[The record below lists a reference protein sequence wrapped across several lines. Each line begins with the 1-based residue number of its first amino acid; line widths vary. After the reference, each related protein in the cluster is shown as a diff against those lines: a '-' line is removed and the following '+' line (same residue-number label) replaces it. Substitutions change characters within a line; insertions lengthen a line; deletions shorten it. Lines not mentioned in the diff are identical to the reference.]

1 MLGKKNRLK
10 MYFNKAES
18 HCKQSIDKYGKSETY
33 LSINIHHAK
42 TVLNSLRIYHNI
54 DSKREIPY
62 VANCFYRLE
71 DEIKQAQHNE
81 ILSEKKALGWLSAI
95 YAGLS
100 GLYRLES
107 SNNYE
112 MYKQKYFKTAVELFK
127 ISSQKLDFFFVEP
140 VYKLPFQNNL
150 DEMNDFIK
158 QIKMASH

>member
-1 MLGKKNRLK
+1 M
-10 MYFNKAES
+10 S
-18 HCKQSIDKYGKSETY
+18 S
-33 LSINIHHAK
+33 
-42 TVLNSLRIYHNI
+42 
-54 DSKREIPY
+54 
-62 VANCFYRLE
+62 
-71 DEIKQAQHNE
+71 
-81 ILSEKKALGWLSAI
+81 I
-95 YAGLS
+95 YAGHS